1 MAFLTKGL
9 RITLTDER
17 GETPK
22 KADFCYEGGL
32 VSFVEFLN
40 KNKEKLS

>member
-1 MAFLTKGL
+1 MKEKKLQ
-9 RITLTDER
+9 
-17 GETPK
+17 

-40 KNKEKLS
+40 KNKEKLNPKPIYIEKMEILR